1 MPGVPDTH
9 LCKTHRGCDYD
20 EADHAL
26 LLQHCAGCKKRKYAD
41 SDLGKAAQKKYKDSA
56 LGKAANRKYHDSDLG
71 KATNRKYHDSDHGKA
86 TRRKYR
92 NNRLLAQL
100 QDKPNL
106 FLAIANADLET
117 KKNFVS
123 AVKQLNVDE
132 DITVLLDDAIDQID
146 NSAAWDTEYP
156 NPDQASEIGVASIR
170 DGLEHKVS
178 AVGSAALVGNVPVAV
193 QMYQLLHGTAVGLVH
208 HPYGDGSKSAVV
220 HDLDDAQDKDS
231 IFLLRFFEMSGV
243 AKPKIG
249 KV

>member
-26 LLQHCAGCKKRKYAD
+26 LLQHCAGCRRRKYEKDGPYAGSDHDKACKRKYEG
-41 SDLGKAAQKKYKDSA
+41 SDRGKARI
-56 LGKAANRKYHDSDLG
+56 RKYQ
-71 KATNRKYHDSDHGKA
+71 DSDHGKA
-86 TRRKYR
+86 TRREYR
-92 NNRLLAQL
+92 TNRLIAQL
-100 QDKPNL
+100 QDSPNL

-208 HPYGDGSKSAVV
+208 HPYGNGSKSAVV